1 MLYWYNVSRK
11 FKEIEIA
18 DVVDTAKV
26 LLLSR
31 KLGDAYRL
39 LQVIGIHQIWS

>member
-1 MLYWYNVSRK
+1 MLYWYSVSRK
-11 FKEIEIA
+11 SEKIETA

-31 KLGDAYRL
+31 KPGDAYRL
-39 LQVIGIHQIWS
+39 LQVIGIQ